1 MANLCVATC
10 HSVNGVSKLHSEIIV
25 NELFKDYAK
34 MTPEKFKNVTNGI
47 AHRRWLCCANPE
59 LTSFLSETIGDDF
72 IKDARNLEKLLAFE
86 DDKQVLTRL
95 DELKHSNKVRFAKY
109 VKDKHGIILNPDSIF
124 DMQVK
129 RLHEYKRQHLNVLNI
144 ISEYLFIKNNPN
156 AEFTPKTYI
165 FGAKAAPGYLF
176 AKQVIQMIYKL
187 SLVIE
192 NDPVVRDKLKIL
204 FLSDY
209 RVTMAELMIPS
220 ADISERISLATTA
233 ASGTGN
239 MKLMM
244 NGAITLGTED
254 GANVEIHKA
263 VGDDNIIIFGMQTP
277 EVLALQKQG
286 YSPYEY
292 YNNNAELRAALD
304 FIGAGF
310 AGQSFDD
317 IYYSLKNHDNYMA
330 LADFA
335 DYRKAQQ
342 TASELYRNRD
352 KWNKMSLTNT
362 AKSGIFAADRS
373 IEDYARDIWKAEP
386 VK

>member
-1 MANLCVATC
+1 M
-10 HSVNGVSKLHSEIIV
+10 
-25 NELFKDYAK
+25 
-34 MTPEKFKNVTNGI
+34 
-47 AHRRWLCCANPE
+47 
-59 LTSFLSETIGDDF
+59 
-72 IKDARNLEKLLAFE
+72 AFE
-86 DDKQVLTRL
+86 NDKQVLNRL
-95 DELKHSNKVRFAKY
+95 EEIKRSNKIRFAKY
-109 VKDKHGIILNPDSIF
+109 VKENHGVTLNPDSIF

-192 NDPVVRDKLKIL
+192 NDPVVRDKLKIF
-204 FLSDY
+204 FLQDY

-220 ADISERISLATTA
+220 ADISEQISLASTE

-263 VGDDNIIIFGMQTP
+263 VGDDYLRYANPRSFSPSKTRL
-277 EVLALQKQG
+277 LAL
-286 YSPYEY
+286 
-292 YNNNAELRAALD
+292 
-304 FIGAGF
+304 
-310 AGQSFDD
+310 
-317 IYYSLKNHDNYMA
+317 
-330 LADFA
+330 
-335 DYRKAQQ
+335 
-342 TASELYRNRD
+342 
-352 KWNKMSLTNT
+352 
-362 AKSGIFAADRS
+362 
-373 IEDYARDIWKAEP
+373 
-386 VK
+386 

>member
-1 MANLCVATC
+1 MSGTSKRRLEKFIFVFAVTGFLIHLLIIALVQLGYLVVAKDTIGLQSPIDALYTPFSIILFYEVYC
-10 HSVNGVSKLHSEIIV
+10 LIYYFPKSMTIYIGKQFEIITLITIRDMFDEIS
-25 NELFKDYAK
+25 NLSLSSDLQ
-34 MTPEKFKNVTNGI
+34 MN
-47 AHRRWLCCANPE
+47 RNP
-59 LTSFLSETIGDDF
+59 
-72 IKDARNLEKLLAFE
+72 
-86 DDKQVLTRL
+86 
-95 DELKHSNKVRFAKY
+95 
-109 VKDKHGIILNPDSIF
+109 
-124 DMQVK
+124 
-129 RLHEYKRQHLNVLNI
+129 
-144 ISEYLFIKNNPN
+144 LFIYSMVTILILFFLIFVFYKQNQKAIRINNN
-156 AEFTPKTYI
+156 TEGMLIRLPK
-165 FGAKAAPGYLF
+165 KKLKYLF

-187 SLVIE
+187 SKEIE
-192 NDPVVRDKLKIL
+192 NDPLVRDKLKVF
-204 FLSDY
+204 FLQDY

-220 ADISERISLATTA
+220 ADISEQISLASTE

-244 NGAITLGTED
+244 NGAVTLGTED
-254 GANVEIHKA
+254 GANVEIHSA

-292 YNNNAELRAALD
+292 YNNNAELREALD

-310 AGQSFDD
+310 GGQSFGD

-342 TASELYRNRD
+342 TATKLYNESD
-352 KWNKMSLTNT
+352 VWNKMSLTNI

-373 IEDYARDIWKAEP
+373 IADYARDIWKVKP